1 MDMPDYS
8 WFLSEPLPP
17 RDHMALCR
25 AREAGPDALREYLG
39 LTAAPSLEGLA
50 RFVDDC
56 EPPEHV
62 LERYQRDRAALERG
76 ASECEAA
83 ALAAWAEA
91 QRADYSEWVALAH
104 LDLQTHAAEMS
115 RCRAALAAL

>member
-1 MDMPDYS
+1 MYTHAD
-8 WFLSEPLPP
+8 
-17 RDHMALCR
+17 LCR
-25 AREAGPDALREYLG
+25 AREAGPDALRGLLG
-39 LTAAPSLEGLA
+39 LNNMPSPEGLT
-50 RFVDDC
+50 RFVEDS
-56 EPPEHV
+56 ELLEHV

>member
-1 MDMPDYS
+1 MYTHSD
-8 WFLSEPLPP
+8 
-17 RDHMALCR
+17 LCR
-25 AREAGPDALREYLG
+25 AREAGLDALRGLLG
-39 LTAAPSLEGLA
+39 LDKKPSGEGLS
-50 RFVDDC
+50 RFVEDS
-56 EPPEHV
+56 EPLEHV

-91 QRADYSEWVALAH
+91 QRADYSEWVELAH
-104 LDLQTHAAEMS
+104 LDLQVRAAEMS